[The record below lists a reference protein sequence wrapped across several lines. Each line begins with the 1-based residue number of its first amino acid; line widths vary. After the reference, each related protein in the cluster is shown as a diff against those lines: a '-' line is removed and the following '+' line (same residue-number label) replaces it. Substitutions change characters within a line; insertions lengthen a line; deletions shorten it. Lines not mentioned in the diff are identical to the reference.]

1 MLLNNQWVNR
11 KSKVTRDEWKWKSD
25 DQIMGSSKRSSKREV
40 YTGTI
45 LPQVRRKISN

>member
-25 DQIMGSSKRSSKREV
+25 DQIMGSSKWSSKREV